1 MHKSH
6 IPETLALRAIR
17 EEGVRRDFPGV
28 YSNVMKWVTC
38 ILAVLLIVAAVPAMA
53 SSDKAA
59 KALYEQGKA
68 AEARQDYITAYN
80 DYHKAWNLKP
90 TDLTY
95 RTAAE
100 YVRFLASA
108 SYVHQGEILMKAG
121 KLQEALTDFE
131 QAIAIDP
138 SSFIAQQMANKVRLL
153 LLKGQNPAP
162 APTTQSG
169 LTRRMEEATGPVELA
184 PISQTPIILKL
195 SEDAKTIYE
204 SIGKLAGIN
213 VLFDPDYTSKRIRVD
228 LNGVTLEEALQITA
242 LESKTF
248 WRPVTPNTIFV
259 AADTPA
265 KRKELEQSV
274 IRTFYLSNLSQ
285 PNELQDLVNIL
296 RTLLDTQRLQ
306 QFPSQ
311 QAVVVRGTPDQIAM
325 AEKLIDDLDKSRPE
339 VVVEVAIMQVNRDHL
354 RNLGIQWPASV
365 TAALQSN
372 VSTTTSATGT
382 NVGTGNGTVSTT
394 TGAST
399 GSLTLNELAHLNAT
413 NILITIPPTTAN
425 FLLTDSSSKLITQP
439 QIRASDGQKASLK
452 IGERVPVATGSFQPG
467 IGGVGINPLV
477 NTQFNY
483 IDVGVNIDI
492 TPHVHGLDE
501 ITLKLAMDI
510 SAVDS
515 YQNIGGIQQPV
526 IGQRK
531 IEQDIRLKEGEVSI
545 LGGILESD
553 QTKSLSGVP
562 GLAQIPGLRWLFS
575 SEQKEL
581 KDNEIVFVLI
591 PHIVRAQDLSASNTK
606 PIDVG
611 TANAISLRRDSAA
624 SSAPQPSGQSPTGP
638 GAAQNNMAPPSGAA
652 VPPSA
657 ALSNV
662 GAQPPTA
669 SAPQGSAIVSFDPP
683 TLDQPVGATFTVNV
697 NLAGG
702 QNVYSVPVQ
711 VLYNPRVLQ
720 VVNVSNGPLLSKDGQ
735 TVALVDRDDSLA
747 GILQLTASRPP
758 GSGGVTGDG
767 AVFTLTFQARAP
779 GQATLSINRATV
791 KNASMQN
798 VPASGSQA
806 IVTVH

>member
-1 MHKSH
+1 MDASLTFRKPLPSGRLLGEGSGT
-6 IPETLALRAIR
+6 IPRGL
-17 EEGVRRDFPGV
+17 
-28 YSNVMKWVTC
+28 SNVMKRFSRV
-38 ILAVLLIVAAVPAMA
+38 LAMLLMVAVLPAVA
-53 SSDKAA
+53 STDKAA
-59 KALYEQGKA
+59 KALYEKGKA
-68 AEARQDYITAYN
+68 AEARNDYIEAYN
-80 DYHKAWNLKP
+80 DYHQAWQLKP
-90 TDLTY
+90 TDLRY

-100 YVRFLASA
+100 FVRFLAAA
-108 SYVHQGEILMKAG
+108 SYVHQGEILMNGG
-121 KLQEALTDFE
+121 KLQEALTNFE

-138 SSFIAQQMANKVRLL
+138 SSFIAQQLANKVRQM
-153 LLKGQNPAP
+153 LLKGQNPP
-162 APTTQSG
+162 PPPTPQSA

-184 PISQTPIILKL
+184 PIAQTPITLKL
-195 SEDAKTIYE
+195 SEDTKTIYE

-213 VLFDPDYTSKRIRVD
+213 VLFDPDYQSRRIRVD

-274 IRTFYLSNLSQ
+274 IRTFYLTNLSQ

-296 RTLLDTQRLQ
+296 RQLLDTQRMQ

-325 AEKLIDDLDKSRPE
+325 AEKLIEDLDKSRPE
-339 VVVEVAIMQVNRDHL
+339 VVVEVAIMQVNRDRL
-354 RNLGIQWPASV
+354 RNLGIQPPTSISV
-365 TAALQSN
+365 ALQSN
-372 VSTTTSATGT
+372 TSTTTSTTGT
-382 NVGTGNGTVSTT
+382 NVGTGNGNVTTT

-399 GSLTLNELAHLNAT
+399 GTITLNELAHLNAT
-413 NILITIPPTTAN
+413 NFAVTIPATTAN
-425 FLLTDSSSKLITQP
+425 FLFTASDSKLITQP

-452 IGERVPVATGSFQPG
+452 VGERVPVATGSFQPG

-531 IEQDIRLKEGEVSI
+531 IEQDIRLKEGEVNI
-545 LGGILESD
+545 LGGLLESD
-553 QTKSLSGVP
+553 QTKSLSGIP
-562 GLAQIPGLRWLFS
+562 GLAQIPFFRYFFS
-575 SEQKEL
+575 SEQKEV

-591 PHIVRAQDLSASNTK
+591 PHIVRAQDLSASNLK
-606 PIDVG
+606 AIDVG
-611 TANAISLRRDSAA
+611 TANSFQLRRET
-624 SSAPQPSGQSPTGP
+624 SAPQSNGQPPNGP
-638 GAAQNNMAPPSGAA
+638 GAAQNNALPPNGPGGGQPQAGVA
-652 VPPSA
+652 NTSA
-657 ALSNV
+657 T
-662 GAQPPTA
+662 QPLAA
-669 SAPQGSAIVSFDPP
+669 SAPAGSAIVSFDPP
-683 TLDQPVGATFTVNV
+683 TLDQAVGSTFTVNIA
-697 NLAGG
+697 LAGG
-702 QNVYSVPVQ
+702 QNVYSVPLQ

-720 VVNVSNGPLLSKDGQ
+720 VLNISNGPLLSKDGQ
-735 TVALVDRDDSLA
+735 PVALVNRDDSLA
-747 GILQLTASRPP
+747 GILQLSATRPP
-758 GSGGVTGDG
+758 GSGGISGDG
-767 AVFTLTFQARAP
+767 TVFTLTFQARAP
-779 GQATLSINRATV
+779 GQATLSINRAAV

-798 VPASGSQA
+798 VPATGSQA